1 MQEDIKEYN
10 VAVGETVKNDR
21 KSKDLPSYQVEV
33 AGYCPTLRPLTCIT
47 WVVNVEHISPVKHE
61 HGRERGE
68 TRKKIPH

>member
-33 AGYCPTLRPLTCIT
+33 AGYCPTLRPVTCIT
-47 WVVNVEHISPVKHE
+47 W
-61 HGRERGE
+61 GREC
-68 TRKKIPH
+68 